1 MPTGQRDGLI
11 LFLRS
16 GNKEQLIKKQQ
27 QQQQQQKP
35 TRISFPPKSEKVV
48 VSSVQLSCLLSIQF
62 HEGEYA

>member
-16 GNKEQLIKKQQ
+16 GNKEQLIKKQ

>member
-27 QQQQQQKP
+27 QQQQQKP

-48 VSSVQLSCLLSIQF
+48 ASSVQLSCLLSIQF